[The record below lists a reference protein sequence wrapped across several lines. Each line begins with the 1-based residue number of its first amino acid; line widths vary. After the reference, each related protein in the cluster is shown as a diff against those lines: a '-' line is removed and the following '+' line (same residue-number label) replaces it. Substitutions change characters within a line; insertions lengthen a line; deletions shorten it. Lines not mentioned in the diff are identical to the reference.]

1 MVPIYLQLLH
11 NIMEGKAARSASG
24 AAMSKYDVE
33 VEKRLKAIESE
44 IASIKEGL
52 NNHSHTS
59 GGGGDTQ
66 AQLDEL
72 VAKLGRKMKL

>member
-1 MVPIYLQLLH
+1 MAA
-11 NIMEGKAARSASG
+11 GKAAKSASG
-24 AAMSKYDVE
+24 AAMSQYDVE
-33 VEKRLKAIESE
+33 VEARLKAIEAE

-52 NNHSHTS
+52 TNHSHLSS

-72 VAKLGRKMKL
+72 IAKLGRKMKL